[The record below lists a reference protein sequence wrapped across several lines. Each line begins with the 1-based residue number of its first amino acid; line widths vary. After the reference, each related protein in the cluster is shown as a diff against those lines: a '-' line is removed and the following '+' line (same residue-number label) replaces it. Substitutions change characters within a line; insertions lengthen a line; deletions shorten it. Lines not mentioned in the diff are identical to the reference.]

1 MMRRWGQVVLGAL
14 EWQLL
19 EKAGL
24 LLVLPWGV
32 YVWRKRITKAGSRL
46 SQRHTKLTLL
56 MTKTPISTA
65 TKD

>member
-1 MMRRWGQVVLGAL
+1 MIRRWGQVMLGAL
-14 EWQLL
+14 ERQPP
-19 EKAGL
+19 EKAGH
-24 LLVLPWGV
+24 LLVLPWDV
-32 YVWRKRITKAGSRL
+32 PVWRKRITKAGSRL